1 MNDKVIVLPNADE
14 IIKRLN
20 TVMNDEFGNRLYRII
35 AQKAGE
41 EKVAAGV
48 VMMFTLG
55 IYDACQGYPPMMQG
69 LMFNFIPMWIDV
81 LIDDKEVAE
90 AAKAFHQEAVEASR
104 KK

>member
-1 MNDKVIVLPNADE
+1 MNDKVIVLPKADE

-20 TVMNDEFGNRLYRII
+20 TVMDDEFGNRLYKII
-35 AQKAGE
+35 AERAGE

-69 LMFNFIPMWIDV
+69 LMSRFIPRWIDV
-81 LIDDKEVAE
+81 LIDDKEVAK
-90 AAKAFHQEAVEASR
+90 AAKDFYQEAVDASS

>member
-1 MNDKVIVLPNADE
+1 MNNKVIVLPKADE

-20 TVMNDEFGNRLYRII
+20 TVMDDELGNRLYKII
-35 AQKAGE
+35 AERAGE

-48 VMMFTLG
+48 VMIFTLG

-69 LMFNFIPMWIDV
+69 LMFNFVPMWIDV

-90 AAKAFHQEAVEASR
+90 AAKAFYQEAVNASR
-104 KK
+104 NK

>member
-20 TVMNDEFGNRLYRII
+20 KVIDDELSNRLYKII
-35 AQKAGE
+35 AKKAGE

-55 IYDACQGYPPMMQG
+55 IYDACQGYPPMMQS

-90 AAKAFHQEAVEASR
+90 AAKAFHQEAVDASR